1 MATCDTQTLMDEA
14 GCFVCLE
21 PKLLLA
27 AQTSLLC
34 QIAISLGAMA
44 TCDPATLV
52 SDAACFAC
60 LPPNQLQAL
69 IIQLLCEI
77 KDTVGGGG
85 SGVVCGQH
93 GNGSPEGV
101 VTANIGC
108 TYVQEDAPG
117 VFWVKVANDGANT
130 GWAVNT

>member
-1 MATCDTQTLMDEA
+1 MAVNCEPGELAEVSACFNCFSEQSQLAIQTY
-14 GCFVCLE
+14 
-21 PKLLLA
+21 
-27 AQTSLLC
+27 LLC
-34 QIAISLGAMA
+34 QISGMA
-44 TCDPATLV
+44 SCDPQDLIDEAK
-52 SDAACFAC
+52 CFKCFSPA
-60 LPPNQLQAL
+60 QLQA
-69 IIQLLCEI
+69 IIAYLLCEI
-77 KDTVGGGG
+77 LDGGGG
-85 SGVVCGQH
+85 GGVGCSQH